1 LKILPVNLHSPAAE
15 MEIVVVLCIIL
26 FALGLYFGNWF
37 GRDSAL
43 SELKDYRK
51 MLLQKRDLI
60 FKKLADATAH
70 HNKIVAQSKK
80 ILSEAEWKELEA
92 KYKLREDED
101 KARNAYANKE
111 QSIRSIINT
120 TISSHP
126 NNCYVSSVLLDAEE
140 TILDKELDDLS
151 DRAPG
156 TAGAIKKKFNEKA
169 RQWRLEARYYK
180 FQTLFYES
188 LFPDL
193 KEYSI
198 QEGNP
203 EKPVVH
209 SSDWLPEEEYRNLS
223 YEEKQERAQRA
234 LDRYVAGPKSN
245 WEVGRDYELYVGHLF
260 RKAGWKVEQL
270 GVTAKLEDLGR
281 DLICRKPGVT
291 LIVQCKFWSQDKEI
305 HEKHIAQLLGTTLS
319 FAVENNLPSLTLGKI
334 GSNATRVL
342 PIFVTSTRLSET
354 AIRFAKALHVEVRK
368 IEFDPRTTEF
378 PRIKCNI
385 GNDGRIFHLPFDQM
399 YDRAVIS
406 APGER
411 YASTVK
417 EAMKYGFRRAY
428 RWMGATSPA
437 SN

>member
-1 LKILPVNLHSPAAE
+1 
-15 MEIVVVLCIIL
+15 MEIIVVLCVIF
-26 FALGLYFGNWF
+26 FAVGLYFGNGF
-37 GRDSAL
+37 GRTKAL

-51 MLLQKRDLI
+51 MLRQRRDEI
-60 FKKLADATAH
+60 FKKLADATAY
-70 HNKIVAQSKK
+70 HNKTMTQAKT
-80 ILSEAEWKELEA
+80 ILFEAEYKA
-92 KYKLREDED
+92 K
-101 KARNAYANKE
+101 NAYANKE
-111 QSIRSIINT
+111 QSIRSLINT

-140 TILDKELDDLS
+140 VILNKGLDGLDYRGPKTVS
-151 DRAPG
+151 
-156 TAGAIKKKFNEKA
+156 AIKKKFNEKA

-203 EKPVVH
+203 EKQEVH
-209 SSDWLPEEEYRNLS
+209 DPDWLPEAEYRKLS

-245 WEVGRDYELYVGHLF
+245 WEVGRDYELYVGYLF

-281 DLICRKPGVT
+281 DLICRKHGAT

-334 GSNATRVL
+334 GSTATRVL

-354 AIRFAKALHVEVRK
+354 ALRFAKALHVEVRK
-368 IEFDPRTTEF
+368 IDFDPRTTEF